1 MLKHG
6 PNTASGGK
14 GHEWP
19 YVPLI
24 RVHPCY
30 PWFPKKGLV
39 DHAPRS
45 TLPTMPNDKARN
57 DTLPDAKPPSLGPR
71 RERIYEVIFG
81 AETPAGRA
89 FDLALLAAIMLSVL
103 AVMLDSVAEIHDRW
117 GGWLLA
123 IEWLFTGLFTIE
135 YVARL
140 ACVRRPWRYAVSF
153 FGIVDLVAIVPT
165 YLSILITGS
174 HTLLVIR
181 TLRLVRV
188 FRVLHLTHHYRE
200 ARALVNALRA
210 TRARITV
217 FLVFLVALV
226 LILGSAMYLIEG
238 NVEGTGFTSI
248 PRSVYWAIVTMT
260 TVGYGDIA
268 PQTVA
273 GQMLAAAVM
282 ILGYC
287 IIIVPIGVFSVEM
300 VAARRQEAGTRV
312 CPSCSVEGHDVDAVH
327 CKRCGEKL

>member
-1 MLKHG
+1 
-6 PNTASGGK
+6 
-14 GHEWP
+14 
-19 YVPLI
+19 
-24 RVHPCY
+24 
-30 PWFPKKGLV
+30 
-39 DHAPRS
+39 
-45 TLPTMPNDKARN
+45 MPNDDPRN
-57 DTLPDAKPPSLGPR
+57 DTSPDAKPRSLGPR
-71 RERIYEVIFG
+71 RERMYEVIFG
-81 AETPAGRA
+81 AETPAGKA
-89 FDLALLAAIMLSVL
+89 FDLTLLAAIMLSVL
-103 AVMLDSVAEIHDRW
+103 AVMLDSVKEIHKGW

-123 IEWLFTGLFTIE
+123 VEWLFTVLFTIE

-140 ACVRRPWRYAVSF
+140 VCVRRPWRYAVSF
-153 FGIVDLVAIVPT
+153 FGIVDLAAIVPT
-165 YLSILITGS
+165 YLSVFITGS

-238 NVEGTGFTSI
+238 NEEGTGFTSI
-248 PRSVYWAIVTMT
+248 PRSVYWAVVTMT

-273 GQMLAAAVM
+273 GQTLAAAVM

-287 IIIVPIGVFSVEM
+287 IIIVPIGVFSVEL
-300 VAARRQEAGTRV
+300 VAARRQEAGTRA
-312 CPSCSVEGHDVDAVH
+312 CSSCNAEGADADAAH

>member
-1 MLKHG
+1 M
-6 PNTASGGK
+6 PSDD
-14 GHEWP
+14 
-19 YVPLI
+19 PLSN
-24 RVHPCY
+24 
-30 PWFPKKGLV
+30 L
-39 DHAPRS
+39 
-45 TLPTMPNDKARN
+45 
-57 DTLPDAKPPSLGPR
+57 LPDAKPRPLGPR
-71 RERIYEVIFG
+71 REWLHEVIFE
-81 AETPAGRA
+81 AETPAGKA
-89 FDLALLAAIMLSVL
+89 FDLALLVAIMISVL
-103 AVMLDSVAEIHDRW
+103 AVMLDSVKEIHDRW
-117 GGWLLA
+117 GDWLLA
-123 IEWLFTGLFTIE
+123 VEWLFTVLFSVE
-135 YVARL
+135 YAARL
-140 ACVRRPWRYAVSF
+140 ICVRRPWRYAVSF
-153 FGIVDLVAIVPT
+153 FGIVDLAAIVPT
-165 YLSILITGS
+165 YLSIFIAGS
-174 HTLLVIR
+174 NTLLVIR
-181 TLRLVRV
+181 TLRLIRV

-238 NVEGTGFTSI
+238 NEEGTGFTSI

-287 IIIVPIGVFSVEM
+287 IIIVPIGVFSVEIA
-300 VAARRQEAGTRV
+300 AARHREISTQA
-312 CPSCSVEGHDVDAVH
+312 CPSCSVEGHDADAVH